1 MGSAMNKKAE
11 AIVICLLLA
20 GFASCSRSGLPE
32 AEESRMMPLNIQA
45 NLVFFYYP
53 DLAEAE
59 RFYTGILGLD
69 KVLDYG
75 FAKIL
80 RISQSTFIGLVDE
93 TKGMHDPS
101 EPKSVTLSFITDE
114 VDGWY
119 SYLQEQGVDM
129 RSPLNDATRHPTRG
143 FVAFDPAGYFLE
155 FERFL
160 DHPQNKTLHEA
171 LSGVRPLFSDPGQ
184 ETTRPSQLGILGNVI
199 WLYYKDIPEAQLF
212 YEKVMGSQLLV
223 DQGFAKV
230 YSSSTSGFVGLVDET
245 QGLHRYSEKKAV
257 NVSFFTDQ
265 IDAWYAHF
273 LSMGIRIKDPLE
285 DSASIPVRAFVGY
298 DPAGYYI
305 EFDLFLEDPR
315 NSRIL
320 DTLR

>member
-1 MGSAMNKKAE
+1 MGSSMNLK
-11 AIVICLLLA
+11 IYVFICSLLLA
-20 GFASCSRSGLPE
+20 SSAACSRDVLPE
-32 AEESRMMPLNIQA
+32 GEESKMMPLNIQA

-59 RFYTGILGLD
+59 RFYTGILGLE

-114 VDGWY
+114 IDGWY
-119 SYLQEQGVDM
+119 SYLLEQGVDM
-129 RSPLNDATRHPTRG
+129 RGSLTDAARHPTRG

-160 DHPQNKTLHEA
+160 DHPQNESLHEA
-171 LSGVRPLFSDPGQ
+171 LSLVQPLFPDPGL
-184 ETTRPSQLGILGNVI
+184 TTSRPSQLGIQANVV
-199 WLYYKDIPEAQLF
+199 WLYYKDIPEAQRF
-212 YEKVMGSQLLV
+212 YEKVMDSHLLV

-230 YSSSTSGFVGLVDET
+230 YSSSTSGFLGLVDEA
-245 QGLHRYSEKKAV
+245 QGLHRFSEKKAV
-257 NVSFFTDQ
+257 NISFFTDR

-273 LSMGIRIKDPLE
+273 QSLGIRIKDPLE
-285 DSASIPVRAFVGY
+285 DSASIPVRAFVAF

-305 EFDLFLEDPR
+305 EFDLFLEDSR

-320 DTLR
+320 ATLR